1 MSEDRTGETKDSR
14 SFEERVFT
22 RFDLLD
28 ERFGRELSDV
38 TIRIGKLE
46 ERQFDT
52 KPIWERALAAIVE
65 IHDELKAINSRLN
78 GMDQRFDAI
87 DHRFEGIDHRFDA
100 IDHRFQ
106 GIDQRFDAIDHR
118 FQGIDQRFDVMN
130 KSFAVIDARFDKQDI
145 DAEDNFRSIGLK
157 LDVFNDN
164 LLELR
169 ANHRYF
175 ERKLAKIEAHVFPNV
190 PN

>member
-87 DHRFEGIDHRFDA
+87 DHRFEGID
-100 IDHRFQ
+100 
-106 GIDQRFDAIDHR
+106 QRFDAIDHR

>member
-14 SFEERVFT
+14 SFEDRVFA
-22 RFDLLD
+22 RFDLVD
-28 ERFGRELSDV
+28 DRFERIEGRLSNVD
-38 TIRIGKLE
+38 IRIGKLE

-78 GMDQRFDAI
+78 GIDQRFDGIDQRLDAI
-87 DHRFEGIDHRFDA
+87 DHRFEGV
-100 IDHRFQ
+100 
-106 GIDQRFDAIDHR
+106 DQRLD
-118 FQGIDQRFDVMN
+118 GMN
-130 KSFAVIDARFDKQDI
+130 KSFAAIDARFDKQDI

-175 ERKLAKIEAHVFPNV
+175 ERKLAKIEAHVFPDV

>member
-78 GMDQRFDAI
+78 GMDQRFDAMDKQFVSI
-87 DHRFEGIDHRFDA
+87 NG
-100 IDHRFQ
+100 
-106 GIDQRFDAIDHR
+106 
-118 FQGIDQRFDVMN
+118 
-130 KSFAVIDARFDKQDI
+130 RFDKQDNE
-145 DAEDNFRSIGLK
+145 AEDNFRKLGLK
-157 LDVFNDN
+157 LEIFNEN

-169 ANHRYF
+169 ATNRYF
-175 ERKLAKIEAHVFPNV
+175 ERKLAKIEAQVFPED
-190 PN
+190 PK

>member
-14 SFEERVFT
+14 SFEERVFA
-22 RFDLLD
+22 RFNLLD

-46 ERQFDT
+46 DRQYDT

-78 GMDQRFDAI
+78 GM
-87 DHRFEGIDHRFDA
+87 
-100 IDHRFQ
+100 
-106 GIDQRFDAIDHR
+106 
-118 FQGIDQRFDVMN
+118 DQRFDVMN

-175 ERKLAKIEAHVFPNV
+175 ERKLAKIEAHVFPDD

>member
-14 SFEERVFT
+14 SFEERLFT

-78 GMDQRFDAI
+78 GM
-87 DHRFEGIDHRFDA
+87 
-100 IDHRFQ
+100 
-106 GIDQRFDAIDHR
+106 
-118 FQGIDQRFDVMN
+118 DQRFDVMN

-175 ERKLAKIEAHVFPNV
+175 ERKLAKIEAHVFPDV

>member
-14 SFEERVFT
+14 SFEERMFA

-87 DHRFEGIDHRFDA
+87 DHRF
-100 IDHRFQ
+100 
-106 GIDQRFDAIDHR
+106 
-118 FQGIDQRFDVMN
+118 QGIDQRFDVMN
-130 KSFAVIDARFDKQDI
+130 KSFAVIDARFDKQVI

-175 ERKLAKIEAHVFPNV
+175 ERKLAKIEAHVFPDV

>member
-14 SFEERVFT
+14 SFEERMFA

-78 GMDQRFDAI
+78 GM
-87 DHRFEGIDHRFDA
+87 
-100 IDHRFQ
+100 
-106 GIDQRFDAIDHR
+106 
-118 FQGIDQRFDVMN
+118 DQRFDVMN

-175 ERKLAKIEAHVFPNV
+175 ERKLAKIEAHVFPDV

>member
-78 GMDQRFDAI
+78 GMDQRFD
-87 DHRFEGIDHRFDA
+87 
-100 IDHRFQ
+100 
-106 GIDQRFDAIDHR
+106 
-118 FQGIDQRFDVMN
+118 VMN

-175 ERKLAKIEAHVFPNV
+175 ERKLAKIEAHVFPDV